1 MIIEFIE
8 TGKGNELL
16 EYLKK
21 QGWRVTSQYN
31 PLAFDKGIDHDH
43 YELVRG
49 DEKLLL
55 EWSNWFEWQVTGS
68 SLILNDLKEKLNL
81 S

>member
-8 TGKGNELL
+8 TDKGNELL

-21 QGWRVTSQYN
+21 QGWRITSQYSL
-31 PLAFDKGIDHDH
+31 LAFDKGIDHDH